1 MTMKPFHLIGVFIKG
16 SFQRE
21 TAFRFNFGVN
31 LLHTLLN
38 LAGSLGGLY
47 VVFQNR
53 DSLNGWEFR
62 ESLALLGV
70 YLLVLGLV
78 RLVIGPGLESLS
90 GLSGELWTGSF
101 DFTLLKPLPEQFHI
115 SFRKWHLWSIVDI
128 AAAAALIFSSLS
140 GNTGISG
147 MKTGSPVLFIL
158 ALVISL
164 VLIYSILLLLAS
176 AAFWYL
182 GTPLMWIFDSLIQT
196 GRFPVGIYPGFF
208 RILLTWVIPVGYMI
222 TIPALALTGTLEP
235 VVLAGGAALAAG
247 LFFTSRAFFRRSVR
261 KYSSASS

>member
-1 MTMKPFHLIGVFIKG
+1 MKPFHLIGVFVKG

-31 LLHTLLN
+31 FLNTLLN
-38 LAGSLGGLY
+38 IAGSLGGLY

-53 DSLNGWEFR
+53 ESLNGWSFKQV
-62 ESLALLGV
+62 LALLGV
-70 YLLVLGLV
+70 YLLVLGLKE
-78 RLVIGPGLESLS
+78 LVIGPGLESLS

-101 DFTLLKPLPEQFHI
+101 DFTLLKPLPEQFFI
-115 SFRKWHLWSIVDI
+115 SFRKWQLWSIVDVI
-128 AAAAALIFSSLS
+128 VAISVIIISQFTSSIDTIGAS
-140 GNTGISG
+140 A
-147 MKTGSPVLFIL
+147 GSPLLFLL
-158 ALVISL
+158 ALMISL
-164 VLIYSILLLLAS
+164 VLIYSILLILAS

-208 RILLTWVIPVGYMI
+208 RILLTWIIPVGFVI
-222 TIPALALTGTLEP
+222 TIPAQALTGALDPT
-235 VVLAGGAALAAG
+235 VLAGGTALAAG
-247 LFFTSRAFFRRSVR
+247 LFFIASTFFRVSVR

>member
-1 MTMKPFHLIGVFIKG
+1 MKPIHLIGVFIKG

-21 TAFRFNFGVN
+21 TAFRFNFGIN
-31 LLHTLLN
+31 LLHTLLDI
-38 LAGSLGGLY
+38 AGSFGGLY

-53 DSLNGWEFR
+53 DSLNGWEYR
-62 ESLALLGV
+62 EVMALLGV
-70 YLLVLGLV
+70 YLLVLGLKE
-78 RLVIGPGLESLS
+78 LVIGPGLESLS
-90 GLSGELWTGSF
+90 GLSGDLWTGSL

-128 AAAAALIFSSLS
+128 AAAAVLILSSL
-140 GNTGISG
+140 TGGDRGMAG
-147 MKTGSPVLFIL
+147 MKTGSPVLFML

-208 RILLTWVIPVGYMI
+208 RILLTWVIPVGFVI
-222 TIPALALTGTLEP
+222 TIPAQALTGTLEP

-247 LFFTSRAFFRRSVR
+247 LFFIARAFFRLSVR

>member
-1 MTMKPFHLIGVFIKG
+1 MKPFHLIGVFIKG

-21 TAFRFNFGVN
+21 TAFRFNFGIN
-31 LLHTLLN
+31 FLHTLLN
-38 LAGSLGGLY
+38 IAGSLGGLY
-47 VVFQNR
+47 VVFQNG
-53 DSLNGWEFR
+53 DSLNGWEYR
-62 ESLALLGV
+62 ETMALLGV
-70 YLLVLGLV
+70 YLLVLGLKE
-78 RLVIGPGLESLS
+78 LVIGPGLESLS

-128 AAAAALIFSSLS
+128 VAAIILIFSSLS
-140 GNTGISG
+140 GGNTNIIN

-182 GTPLMWIFDSLIQT
+182 GTPLMWIFDSLIQA

-208 RILLTWVIPVGYMI
+208 RILLTWVIPVGFVI
-222 TIPALALTGTLEP
+222 TIPAQALTGTLEP

-247 LFFTSRAFFRRSVR
+247 LFFIARAFFRLSVR